1 MASRAAK
8 DLLRENDEVWE
19 ELRDKMNAA
28 DDAEF
33 IALRDGY
40 RAGIPSGKPIDEA
53 AADRFLRLMAE
64 LGGEELVGK
73 ATSLPSGLFLHLE

>member
-1 MASRAAK
+1 
-8 DLLRENDEVWE
+8 
-19 ELRDKMNAA
+19 MNAA

>member
-1 MASRAAK
+1 
-8 DLLRENDEVWE
+8 V
-19 ELRDKMNAA
+19 
-28 DDAEF
+28 
-33 IALRDGY
+33 
-40 RAGIPSGKPIDEA
+40 

>member
-1 MASRAAK
+1 DAIRPM
-8 DLLRENDEVWE
+8 
-19 ELRDKMNAA
+19 MNAE

-33 IALRDGY
+33 AALVEGY
-40 RAGIPSGKPIDEA
+40 RAGIPSGAPVDEA

-73 ATSLPSGLFLHLE
+73 ATTLPAGVFLKLD